1 MKKNRIWS
9 VKMYENKVVPSQK
22 MIEAER
28 PCLNLW
34 ISESYPRSG
43 LRRTIR
49 ALHLYSATRKISL
62 SFGERP
68 LTSYPWLTPQAC
80 TGLATCKFHRPFRLI
95 NEFLSICHMATFTGD
110 FCYRRISPSSRQNAL
125 LALPLSYQLPH
136 WYPLGLLLHRR
147 RLLLHPEV
155 PCF

>member
-9 VKMYENKVVPSQK
+9 IRMYEKKGRSVSENDWGETTLFYS
-22 MIEAER
+22 
-28 PCLNLW
+28 W
-34 ISESYPRSG
+34 ISESYLRSG